1 MALTLPGG
9 IQVQDVGGTC
19 DSLLLD
25 GFVGVV
31 LYPSLDLRLGVVC
44 ILLGV
49 LVRVLEFLV
58 YLISTCACVFFL

>member
-9 IQVQDVGGTC
+9 AQVQDVGVTC

-31 LYPSLDLRLGVVC
+31 LYPFLNIRLGVAAS
-44 ILLGV
+44 
-49 LVRVLEFLV
+49 
-58 YLISTCACVFFL
+58 Y